1 MSSEGC
7 DRTVFLLYTES
18 PSFYTKRP
26 GTSAFT
32 SDMEPTTEA
41 LAHMEPAGPLSTQE
55 GTQTRGRV
63 SPEDPRRQA
72 RLSQAV
78 LEQKVDAAW
87 STRLTVPRT
96 HPGSQSS
103 RIRQVF

>member
-7 DRTVFLLYTES
+7 DRTVFLLLYTES

-55 GTQTRGRV
+55 GNSNERPCFTGRSEAPGAALPGRPGAEGGRGLEHAPHRPPHAPRE
-63 SPEDPRRQA
+63 PEQ
-72 RLSQAV
+72 QN
-78 LEQKVDAAW
+78 
-87 STRLTVPRT
+87 
-96 HPGSQSS
+96 
-103 RIRQVF
+103 